1 MTSSSEITLT
11 YTPYMVYR
19 LFMKRS
25 YIMDIIAVSLLFL
38 LVFLLAMA
46 EFYLKAMAKQ
56 LERLEIENES
66 LKTKLEKFTGGKDDQ
81 A

>member
-1 MTSSSEITLT
+1 
-11 YTPYMVYR
+11 
-19 LFMKRS
+19 
-25 YIMDIIAVSLLFL
+25 MDIIAVSLLFL

-66 LKTKLEKFTGGKDDQ
+66 LKAKLEKFIGGKDDQ

>member
-1 MTSSSEITLT
+1 
-11 YTPYMVYR
+11 
-19 LFMKRS
+19 
-25 YIMDIIAVSLLFL
+25 MDIIAVSLLFL
-38 LVFLLAMA
+38 LVFLL
-46 EFYLKAMAKQ
+46 AMAKQ

>member
-1 MTSSSEITLT
+1 
-11 YTPYMVYR
+11 
-19 LFMKRS
+19 
-25 YIMDIIAVSLLFL
+25 MDIIAVSLLL
-38 LVFLLAMA
+38 LSAFLLAGA
-46 EFYLKAMAKQ
+46 EFYLKTMAKQ